1 MAGPAGA
8 GEPRRMRPARVVLPL
23 VIGLLALVAV
33 GVRMCNPEPA
43 VDQAAAV
50 RIASTAAGFSV
61 AEHEVRFIRQGIRNE
76 PAWVVGVKAADGQAK
91 TFVIDGRDGSI
102 DRVESSNG

>member
-50 RIASTAAGFSV
+50 LRAGVPASGAIPQRV
-61 AEHEVRFIRQGIRNE
+61 A
-76 PAWVVGVKAADGQAK
+76 
-91 TFVIDGRDGSI
+91 
-102 DRVESSNG
+102 